1 MSLENYIKQ
10 CDLAYF
16 NGKPLIPD
24 DVYDRLKKVDSLG
37 YKDNREERVAHTYPM
52 WSLQKVFLGKDPAP
66 HWQQEDRACVMTPK
80 LDGAAV
86 SLLFVEGKLQ
96 LALTRGDGK
105 KGVPITEKMQTM
117 MNGDLET
124 TRKVFQVNGE
134 VVAPKDIPN
143 SRNYAAGS
151 LNLKDLSEFSER
163 ELCFVA
169 HGVEPSLNETYMEDM
184 NELIDYGFVTSID
197 VNASYFPTDGSVFR
211 VDDNDYYESLGYTS
225 THPRGAFAL
234 KKQEKGVITTLLDV
248 EWNVGKSGAVT
259 PVAILE
265 PVDIEGA
272 TISRATLHNVGFIVA
287 LGLEIGCKVEL
298 IRSGKIIPKIIGRIN
313 EE

>member
-124 TRKVFQVNGE
+124 TRKVFQVN
-134 VVAPKDIPN
+134 
-143 SRNYAAGS
+143 
-151 LNLKDLSEFSER
+151 
-163 ELCFVA
+163 
-169 HGVEPSLNETYMEDM
+169 
-184 NELIDYGFVTSID
+184 
-197 VNASYFPTDGSVFR
+197 
-211 VDDNDYYESLGYTS
+211 
-225 THPRGAFAL
+225 
-234 KKQEKGVITTLLDV
+234 
-248 EWNVGKSGAVT
+248 
-259 PVAILE
+259 
-265 PVDIEGA
+265 
-272 TISRATLHNVGFIVA
+272 
-287 LGLEIGCKVEL
+287 
-298 IRSGKIIPKIIGRIN
+298 
-313 EE
+313 